1 MIRRLIVSYVALVGV
16 ALAAFTVPVAFTLTS
31 QLRRDTEESVLREAT
46 TMALLLGDGDAP
58 AREALA
64 RMAGAYADETPGTVE
79 VAAADGRS
87 AMPPLPLTA
96 RPHDAAFGDALERGR
111 TTVDWGSRFVW
122 GPELVIT
129 VPAYARGGVTG
140 GAEGDDGGAA
150 ESGDGDAER
159 EGETGAAGEAAGVA
173 GAPGKTGEATGAPGE
188 AAGWTVEAEDA
199 DDDGQALG
207 SAGPADRI
215 VGAVRV
221 RYATADLTDRLWR
234 IWGFRAVLAVG
245 VLAVAAGLGAIVA
258 RLLTKPLRQL
268 NDMASRFGDGDL
280 TARSPVTGPQETRTL
295 ARTLNQGAE
304 RLDTLVASQRIFVA
318 DASHQLRTP
327 LTALRLS
334 LDNIA
339 DGVDD
344 AFVREDVEQATAE
357 VVRMSRLV
365 SGLLV
370 LARAE
375 AKVSAPEPLA
385 LRELV
390 EERLKVWRPAA
401 DERGVTIALTGDAD
415 DRARVLAGAGTL
427 DQVLDN
433 VLSNALEVSPDRGT
447 ITVRVETGGPEEAV
461 LEVLDQ
467 GPGMSA
473 AEQARAFD
481 RFWRGQGL
489 TGRSGSGLG
498 LAIVRQLVTDDGG
511 TVTLRDAPGGGLCVR
526 IGLRTVGDGA
536 RWISPRPG
544 APRSGG

>member
-1 MIRRLIVSYVALVGV
+1 MIKRLIVSYVALVAV
-16 ALAAFTVPVAFTLTS
+16 ALAAFTVPVAFTLTA
-31 QLRRDTEESVLREAT
+31 QLRGDTEESVRREAT

-58 AREALA
+58 ARQALA

-79 VAAADGRS
+79 VVAADGRS
-87 AMPPLPLTA
+87 AMPPLPL
-96 RPHDAAFGDALERGR
+96 PDDPDDPAFDGALAHGR
-111 TTVDWGSRFVW
+111 TTVDWGSRLVW
-122 GPELVIT
+122 GPELVVT
-129 VPAYARGGVTG
+129 VPVYARNG
-140 GAEGDDGGAA
+140 
-150 ESGDGDAER
+150 
-159 EGETGAAGEAAGVA
+159 
-173 GAPGKTGEATGAPGE
+173 
-188 AAGWTVEAEDA
+188 TVHE
-199 DDDGQALG
+199 
-207 SAGPADRI
+207 RI

-221 RYATADLTDRLWR
+221 RYETEDLTDRLWR
-234 IWGFRAVLAVG
+234 IWGFRAILAVG

-339 DGVDD
+339 DGVEDE
-344 AFVREDVEQATAE
+344 FVREDVDQATAE

-390 EERLKVWRPAA
+390 EERLNVWRPAA
-401 DERGVTIALTGDAD
+401 DERGVTIVLTGDPD
-415 DRARVLAGAGTL
+415 DRPRVLAGPGNL

-447 ITVRVETGGPEEAV
+447 ITVRVEQCGPEETV
-461 LEVLDQ
+461 LDILDQ

-489 TGRSGSGLG
+489 TGRTGSGLG
-498 LAIVRQLVTDDGG
+498 LAIVKQLVTDDGG
-511 TVTLRDAPGGGLCVR
+511 RVALRDAPGGGLCVR
-526 IGLRTVGDGA
+526 IGLRTDA
-536 RWISPRPG
+536 DAPRRISPRQA

>member
-1 MIRRLIVSYVALVGV
+1 MIKRLIVSYVALVAV
-16 ALAAFTVPVAFTLTS
+16 ALAAFTVPVAFTLTA
-31 QLRRDTEESVLREAT
+31 QLRGDTEESVRREAT
-46 TMALLLGDGDAP
+46 TMALLLGDGDEP
-58 AREALA
+58 ARQALA

-79 VAAADGRS
+79 VVAADGRS
-87 AMPPLPLTA
+87 AVPPLPLPA
-96 RPHDAAFGDALERGR
+96 QPDDPAFREALRRGV
-111 TTVDWGSRFVW
+111 TTVDWGSRLVW
-122 GPELVIT
+122 GPELVLT
-129 VPAYARGGVTG
+129 VPVY
-140 GAEGDDGGAA
+140 EGRHAVPHP
-150 ESGDGDAER
+150 
-159 EGETGAAGEAAGVA
+159 AGE
-173 GAPGKTGEATGAPGE
+173 EE
-188 AAGWTVEAEDA
+188 
-199 DDDGQALG
+199 
-207 SAGPADRI
+207 RI
-215 VGAVRV
+215 VGAVRI
-221 RYATADLTDRLWR
+221 RYATADLSDRLWR
-234 IWGFRAVLAVG
+234 IWGFRAILAVG
-245 VLAVAAGLGAIVA
+245 VLAVAAGLGAVVA

-280 TARSPVTGPQETRTL
+280 TARSPVTGPRETRTL

-327 LTALRLS
+327 LTALRLA

-344 AFVREDVEQATAE
+344 DFVREDVDQATAE

-375 AKVSAPEPLA
+375 AKVAAPEPLA

-390 EERLKVWRPAA
+390 EDRLNVWRPAA
-401 DERGVTIALTGDAD
+401 DERGVTIRLTGTAD
-415 DRARVLAGAGTL
+415 DAPRVLAGPGNL

-447 ITVRVETGGPEEAV
+447 ITVRVETCGPEEAV

-489 TGRSGSGLG
+489 TGRTGSGLG
-498 LAIVRQLVTDDGG
+498 LAIVKQLVTDDGG
-511 TVTLRDAPGGGLCVR
+511 RVALRDAPGGGLCVR
-526 IGLRTVGDGA
+526 IGLRA
-536 RWISPRPG
+536 AAEAPRRISPRPG

>member
-1 MIRRLIVSYVALVGV
+1 GEAVGG
-16 ALAAFTVPVAFTLTS
+16 TG
-31 QLRRDTEESVLREAT
+31 EAV
-46 TMALLLGDGDAP
+46 G
-58 AREALA
+58 
-64 RMAGAYADETPGTVE
+64 GTVE
-79 VAAADGRS
+79 AD
-87 AMPPLPLTA
+87 
-96 RPHDAAFGDALERGR
+96 DA
-111 TTVDWGSRFVW
+111 
-122 GPELVIT
+122 
-129 VPAYARGGVTG
+129 
-140 GAEGDDGGAA
+140 DDGG
-150 ESGDGDAER
+150 
-159 EGETGAAGEAAGVA
+159 
-173 GAPGKTGEATGAPGE
+173 
-188 AAGWTVEAEDA
+188 
-199 DDDGQALG
+199 QAVG

-234 IWGFRAVLAVG
+234 IWGFRAILAVG

-344 AFVREDVEQATAE
+344 EFVREDVEQATAE

-401 DERGVTIALTGDAD
+401 DERGVTIVLTGDAD
-415 DRARVLAGAGTL
+415 DRARVLAGAGNL

-498 LAIVRQLVTDDGG
+498 LAIVKQLVTDDGG

>member
-1 MIRRLIVSYVALVGV
+1 MIRRLIVSYVLLVGV
-16 ALAAFTVPVAFTLTS
+16 ALAAFTVPVAFTLTA
-31 QLRRDTEESVLREAT
+31 QLRGDTEESVRREAT
-46 TMALLLGDGDAP
+46 TMALLLGVGDAP
-58 AREALA
+58 ARQALA
-64 RMAGAYADETPGTVE
+64 RMAGAYADETPGAVE
-79 VAAADGRS
+79 VVAAGGAAVPPLPRPARPGDAAFTRALRDGRS
-87 AMPPLPLTA
+87 TA
-96 RPHDAAFGDALERGR
+96 
-111 TTVDWGSRFVW
+111 DWGSRFVW
-122 GPELVIT
+122 GPELVVT
-129 VPAYARGGVTG
+129 VPAYAQ
-140 GAEGDDGGAA
+140 
-150 ESGDGDAER
+150 
-159 EGETGAAGEAAGVA
+159 
-173 GAPGKTGEATGAPGE
+173 
-188 AAGWTVEAEDA
+188 A
-199 DDDGQALG
+199 DKE
-207 SAGPADRI
+207 RI
-215 VGAVRV
+215 VGAVRI
-221 RYATADLTDRLWR
+221 RYATTDLTDRLWR

-258 RLLTKPLRQL
+258 RLLTKPLLQL
-268 NDMASRFGDGDL
+268 NDMASRFSDGDL
-280 TARSPVTGPQETRTL
+280 TARSPVTGPQETQTL

-344 AFVREDVEQATAE
+344 ESVREDVEQATAE

-390 EERLKVWRPAA
+390 EERLSVWRPAA
-401 DERGVTIALTGDAD
+401 DERGVTIVLDCDVD
-415 DRARVLAGAGTL
+415 DPLRVLAGPGNL

-433 VLSNALEVSPDRGT
+433 VLSNALEVSPDRGA
-447 ITVRVETGGPEEAV
+447 ITVRLEAASADESV
-461 LEVLDQ
+461 LEVFDQ

-473 AEQARAFD
+473 AEQSRAFD

-498 LAIVRQLVTDDGG
+498 LSIVKQLVTDDGG
-511 TVTLRDAPGGGLCVR
+511 TVALRRAPGGGLGVR
-526 IGLRTVGDGA
+526 IGLRAATGPRTDTRVGP
-536 RWISPRPG
+536 WISPRPG